1 LACGGSDDGRAEDGA
16 RQDWQIART
25 TRLRRRLRATLVAS
39 PVRLPVAM
47 LAFALVYGT
56 AGFMILEGFSFINAL
71 YMTVTTLTT
80 VGFGEI
86 QPLSPVGRVFT
97 ISVIAVGFVAV
108 FTLLAVL
115 TSLVV
120 SGQLG
125 RSLARRGM
133 RHRIAGLK
141 DHYIVCA
148 YGRVGRAAVEEL
160 TKQGVDVVVVEVDN
174 DLEPDLVEA
183 GVPYVLDD
191 PTREEVLER
200 AGISRAKALLCA
212 VDSDAVNVYITLLA
226 RARNPDLFII
236 ARASSPESVEALRR
250 AGTNR
255 VVSPYRLSGAR
266 MASLALRP
274 ALLEFV
280 DMVSVAP
287 DLRIE
292 ELVVGE
298 QSKMAGRTVRDVA
311 SPHQGVMIL
320 AVRSPDGQL
329 LVPPRADTGLEAG
342 DLLILLGPAPALTRL
357 AEQAS

>member
-1 LACGGSDDGRAEDGA
+1 
-16 RQDWQIART
+16 
-25 TRLRRRLRATLVAS
+25 
-39 PVRLPVAM
+39 M
-47 LAFALVYGT
+47 LAFTLAYGP
-56 AGFMILEGFSFINAL
+56 AGFMVLEGFSFVDAV
-71 YMTVTTLTT
+71 YMTVITLTT
-80 VGFGEI
+80 VGYGEI
-86 QPLSPVGRVFT
+86 EPLGPGGRLFAM
-97 ISVIAVGFVAV
+97 SVIAVGFVAV
-108 FTLLAVL
+108 FSLLAVL
-115 TSLVV
+115 TSMLA
-120 SGQLG
+120 SGHLG
-125 RSLARRGM
+125 RTLARRGM
-133 RHRIAGLK
+133 KQRIDALE

-148 YGRVGRAAVEEL
+148 FGRVGRAAVEEL
-160 TKQGVDVVVVEVDN
+160 NKQDVDVVVVEVDQALEA
-174 DLEPDLVEA
+174 DLMES

-200 AGISRAKALLCA
+200 AGLSRARALLCA

-292 ELVVGE
+292 ELVVGDS
-298 QSKMAGRTVRDVA
+298 SKMAGKTVRDVA
-311 SPHQGVMIL
+311 GPHPGVMIL

-329 LVPPRADTGLEAG
+329 LVPPRADTDLAAG

-357 AEQAS
+357 AEQAG

>member
-1 LACGGSDDGRAEDGA
+1 MSRPPRD
-16 RQDWQIART
+16 
-25 TRLRRRLRATLVAS
+25 RRLRLIAS
-39 PVRLPVAM
+39 PVRLAALLVG
-47 LAFALVYGT
+47 FAVVYGT
-56 AGFMILEGFSFINAL
+56 VGYIVIEGFGPLNAF

-86 QPLSPVGRVFT
+86 EPLGRIGRIFT
-97 ISVIAVGFVAV
+97 ISLIAVGFVAV
-108 FTLLAVL
+108 FSLLAVL
-115 TSLVV
+115 TSLLA

-125 RSLARRGM
+125 RTLARRGM
-133 RHRIAGLK
+133 KQRIDSLE

-148 YGRVGRAAVEEL
+148 FGRVGRAAVEEL
-160 TKQGVDVVVVEVDN
+160 LKQGVDVVVVELDAGLEE
-174 DLEPDLVEA
+174 DLMEA

-191 PTREEVLER
+191 PTREEVLEQ
-200 AGISRAKALLCA
+200 AGLSRARALLCA
-212 VDSDAVNVYITLLA
+212 VDSDAVNVYIALLA

-292 ELVVGE
+292 ELIVGE
-298 QSKMAGRTVRDVA
+298 RSSLAGRTVRDVA
-311 SPHQGVMIL
+311 SPHDGVMIL

-342 DLLILLGPAPALTRL
+342 DLLILLGPVEALTSL
-357 AEQAS
+357 AEQAG